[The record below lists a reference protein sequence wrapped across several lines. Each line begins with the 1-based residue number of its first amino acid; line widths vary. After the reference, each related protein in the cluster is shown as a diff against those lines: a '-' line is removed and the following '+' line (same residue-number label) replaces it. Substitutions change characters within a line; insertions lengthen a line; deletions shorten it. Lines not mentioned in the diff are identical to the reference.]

1 MRSESQYYFTRLDV
15 IYIYI
20 YIYNGVLGCKGI
32 TQDKRFPAMDSF

>member
-15 IYIYI
+15 I